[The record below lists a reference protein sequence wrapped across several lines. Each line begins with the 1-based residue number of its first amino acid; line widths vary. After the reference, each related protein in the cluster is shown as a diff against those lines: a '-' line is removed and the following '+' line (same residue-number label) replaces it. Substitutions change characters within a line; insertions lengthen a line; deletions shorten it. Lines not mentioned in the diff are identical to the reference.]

1 MNKWLILAVFW
12 AIYLLNYADR
22 QVLSSVLPLVKQEYL
37 LSDAQLGT
45 LSGVFFWVFAPLV
58 LLSGNLSDTYSR
70 RTIIVGA
77 LVVWSAATAGSGLVV
92 GFGGLLL
99 MRGLTAIGESF
110 YYPAASSMLSDMH
123 GSTSRSTAMSLHQ
136 SAVYLGTMT
145 SGTLAAYAGQHY
157 GWRWAF
163 FLFGGAGI
171 VMALVARITL
181 QEPERGASDQ
191 RLVVQQLSVAERF
204 RIIFARPTVG
214 LLTIGTISKILVL
227 AAYLSWTPTLL
238 YRKFGMTLVE
248 AGFHATFWHNM
259 GALAGVLAG
268 GRLAD
273 ALSTRTAISRPLI
286 LFAGLAGGVPF
297 IYLLGSS
304 SDRVVV
310 FIALALFGFCRGMF
324 DSNEFAA
331 VYDVIRPEA
340 RATVTGMMMCMG
352 FIAGGFAPLLVGK
365 LGHTLGLDTAVSW
378 LAAAYAVGAVAAGS
392 ACLFTFRQDLAKMR

>member
-1 MNKWLILAVFW
+1 MNKWIILAVFW

-22 QVLSSVLPLVKQEYL
+22 QVLSSVLPLIKQEYQL
-37 LSDAQLGT
+37 TDSQLGA

-58 LLSGNLSDTYSR
+58 LISGNLSDMYSR
-70 RTIIVGA
+70 RTIIVCA
-77 LVVWSAATAGSGLVV
+77 LIVWSAATAGSGLIA
-92 GFGGLLL
+92 GFAGLLL

-123 GSTSRSTAMSLHQ
+123 GAGTRSTAMSLHQ

-145 SGTLAAYAGQHY
+145 SGTLAAYVGQTY

-163 FLFGGAGI
+163 LVFGAVGI
-171 VMALVARITL
+171 AMAAVARLTL
-181 QEPERGASDQ
+181 REPQRGAADQ
-191 RLVVQQLSVAERF
+191 RAVEVLSVADRF
-204 RIIFARPTVG
+204 KVILACPTVG

-238 YRKFGMTLVE
+238 FRKFGMTLVE

-268 GRLAD
+268 GRMAD
-273 ALSTRTAISRPLI
+273 ALRARTDISRPVI

-304 SDRVVV
+304 SDRMVV
-310 FIALALFGFCRGMF
+310 FVSLALFGFCRGMF

-340 RATVTGMMMCMG
+340 RATVTGVMMCLG
-352 FIAGGFAPLLVGK
+352 FIAGGFAPLLVGRV
-365 LGHTLGLDTAVSW
+365 GETLGLDKAVSW
-378 LAAAYAVGAVAAGS
+378 LSVAYAVGAMAAAS
-392 ACLFTFRQDLAKMR
+392 ACLFTFRKDLAKMR